1 MKFAIY
7 STLIILFFLAS
18 TGCKDTKNEKNNNNP
33 TAIIAG
39 DDNKTWKAERET
51 DAEGKKDRLTR
62 AEKKESITFF
72 KNGNM
77 RMGGTSDNREGTWSY
92 NGNEL
97 SLQFTGE
104 NVSEN
109 FIVLELTN
117 NKMKLRAND
126 GSEMTMKP
134 D

>member
-7 STLIILFFLAS
+7 STLLILFFFAS
-18 TGCKDTKNEKNNNNP
+18 GCKDSKNETNNNNP

-39 DDNKTWKAERET
+39 DNQKTWKAERET
-51 DAEGKKDRLTR
+51 DAEGDKDRLTR
-62 AEKKESITFF
+62 DEKKESITFF
-72 KNGNM
+72 NNGNM
-77 RMGGTSDNREGTWSY
+77 RMSGTMDSREGTWSY

-109 FIVLELTN
+109 FTVLELTN

>member
-1 MKFAIY
+1 MKFTVY
-7 STLIILFFLAS
+7 STLIILYFLSA
-18 TGCKDTKNEKNNNNP
+18 GCKDSKNETNNNNP

-39 DDNKTWKAERET
+39 DNQKTWKAERET
-51 DAEGKKDRLTR
+51 DAQGDNDRLTR
-62 AEKKESITFF
+62 DEKKETITFF
-72 KNGNM
+72 SNGNM
-77 RMGGTSDNREGTWSY
+77 RMSGASDSREGTWSY

-117 NKMKLRAND
+117 DKMKLQAND
-126 GSEMTMKP
+126 GSEMIMKP